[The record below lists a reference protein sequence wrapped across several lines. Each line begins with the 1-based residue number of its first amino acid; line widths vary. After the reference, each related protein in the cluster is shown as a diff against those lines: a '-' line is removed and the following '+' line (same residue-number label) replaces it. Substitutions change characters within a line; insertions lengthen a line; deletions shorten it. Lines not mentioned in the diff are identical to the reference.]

1 MNPGEIVTTI
11 IGNLADVPELR
22 FTGSGK
28 AVVNFTIAENHR
40 RFIDGSW
47 TDDGASFVRVT
58 AWGHLAENVCETFSE
73 TGMPIMAYGSLRINR
88 WKGDDE
94 VTRDQAVLTAVA
106 VGPNL
111 QFSIADVKRPQ
122 NKWGTK
128 KEENISDEMF
138 GSSEEDSQES
148 KPSSDDTSTEEKTAI
163 PRSRTPRKRTPSKTQ
178 AKTE

>member
-1 MNPGEIVTTI
+1 
-11 IGNLADVPELR
+11 
-22 FTGSGK
+22 
-28 AVVNFTIAENHR
+28 
-40 RFIDGSW
+40 
-47 TDDGASFVRVT
+47 
-58 AWGHLAENVCETFSE
+58 
-73 TGMPIMAYGSLRINR
+73 IMAYGSLRINR

-148 KPSSDDTSTEEKTAI
+148 KPPSDVTSTEEKTAI
-163 PRSRTPRKRTPSKTQ
+163 PRSRTPRKRVPSKTQ